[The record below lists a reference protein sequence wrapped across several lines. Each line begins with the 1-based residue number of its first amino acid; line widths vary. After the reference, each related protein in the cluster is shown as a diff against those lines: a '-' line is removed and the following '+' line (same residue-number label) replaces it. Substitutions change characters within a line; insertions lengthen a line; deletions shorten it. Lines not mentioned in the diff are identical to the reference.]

1 VKDKAMKTRKLLT
14 IGLSALA
21 LTGTAAGIASLG
33 MSASAAS
40 AQNPKRAATEAAA
53 ARKYLA
59 KRQADKAVQHAE
71 AAVAYDPQNAEHR
84 ALLGQTYLLA
94 GRFASAK
101 TALGDSLAL
110 DPSNGRVALNY
121 ALAQIAQGDWQGA
134 RLTLDTHEAT
144 IAASDR
150 GLAYALA
157 GDPVKA
163 VAILEPATRAADATA
178 KTRQNFALSLALAG
192 RWQDAKNVAAM
203 DMAPDQVDARIMQWA
218 AFSRPTNAYDQVAS
232 LLGVRPV
239 ADAGQ
244 PAQLALVQTP
254 NVGVAAVEPAT
265 TPVDAYMPSAPV
277 NADAVAS
284 QVSSETGV
292 DVAAAAPAPAVEAV
306 PVITQVAGTGPQVV
320 FGPRE
325 EVVQTIVTPVRAVV
339 PVHVAAPVRAAP
351 VRTAAPVRV
360 AYAKGNYFVQL
371 GAYDSAGVAHDA
383 WRRTAARVPAL
394 GSRTPQGAKI
404 TTKAG
409 NFYRLSVGGF
419 ARNDADAL
427 CRTVRSTGG
436 NCFVRVQAGDA
447 MASWVRP
454 NGTQLAS
461 R

>member
-1 VKDKAMKTRKLLT
+1 MKTRNMLS

-21 LTGTAAGIASLG
+21 LAGTAAGVVSLG

-40 AQNPKRAATEAAA
+40 AENPKKAATEAAA
-53 ARKYLA
+53 ARKFLA
-59 KRQADKAVQHAE
+59 KRQSDKAVQHAE
-71 AAVAYDPQNAEHR
+71 LAVAYDPQNADHR
-84 ALLGQTYLLA
+84 ALLGQAYLLA

-203 DMAPDQVDARIMQWA
+203 DMAPDQVDARIIQWA

-232 LLGVRPV
+232 LLGVQPV

-244 PAQLALVQTP
+244 PAQLALVATP
-254 NVGVAAVEPAT
+254 NMGVAANEPVA
-265 TPVDAYMPSAPV
+265 TPVDAYMPTAPA
-277 NADAVAS
+277 NADQVAT
-284 QVSSETGV
+284 QVSTETGV
-292 DVAAAAPAPAVEAV
+292 DVAAASPTPVAESA

-325 EVVQTIVTPVRAVV
+325 AIVQTVAVPVREAAPVRAT
-339 PVHVAAPVRAAP
+339 PVRAAP
-351 VRTAAPVRV
+351 VRTVAPVRV

-371 GAYDSAGVAHDA
+371 GAYDSAGVARDA

-394 GSRTPQGAKI
+394 GSHTPQGAKV

-427 CRTVRSTGG
+427 CRSVRSTGG

-447 MASWVRP
+447 VASWVRP
-454 NGTQLAS
+454 GGTQLAS

>member
-1 VKDKAMKTRKLLT
+1 MKTRTMLS
-14 IGLSALA
+14 IGLSALV
-21 LTGTAAGIASLG
+21 LTGTAAGVASLG

-40 AQNPKRAATEAAA
+40 AENPKKAASEAAA
-53 ARKYLA
+53 ARKFLA

-71 AAVAYDPQNAEHR
+71 AAVAYDPQNAGHR
-84 ALLGQTYLLA
+84 ALLGQAYLLA

-121 ALAQIAQGDWQGA
+121 TLAQIAQGDWQGA

-163 VAILEPATRAADATA
+163 IAILEPATRAADATA
-178 KTRQNFALSLALAG
+178 KTRQNYALSLALAG
-192 RWQDAKNVAAM
+192 RWQEAKTVAAM
-203 DMAPDQVDARIMQWA
+203 DVSPDQVDARIMQWA
-218 AFSRPTNAYDQVAS
+218 TFSRPTNAYDQVAS
-232 LLGVRPV
+232 LLGVR
-239 ADAGQ
+239 AIEDAGQ

-254 NVGVAAVEPAT
+254 NVAVAAAEPVAN
-265 TPVDAYMPSAPV
+265 PVDAYMPSAPA
-277 NADAVAS
+277 NAEAVAT
-284 QVSSETGV
+284 QMRNETGV
-292 DVAAAAPAPAVEAV
+292 DVAAAAATPAIE
-306 PVITQVAGTGPQVV
+306 QVAGTGPQVV

-325 EVVQTIVTPVRAVV
+325 EVVQAVATPVRAPAPARVV
-339 PVHVAAPVRAAP
+339 APTRVAAAARAP
-351 VRTAAPVRV
+351 IRV

-371 GAYDSAGVAHDA
+371 GAYDNAGVARDA

-394 GSRTPQGAKI
+394 NSQTPQGAKVS
-404 TTKAG
+404 TRAG

-419 ARNDADAL
+419 ARADADAL

-436 NCFVRVQAGDA
+436 NCFVRVQAGDQ
-447 MASWVRP
+447 MANWVRQ
-454 NGTQLAS
+454 GGMQVAS

>member
-1 VKDKAMKTRKLLT
+1 MNTRKLLT
-14 IGLSALA
+14 IGVSALV
-21 LTGTAAGIASLG
+21 LTGSAGAIVSLG

-40 AQNPKRAATEAAA
+40 AENPKKAASEANA
-53 ARKYLA
+53 ARKFLA
-59 KRQADKAVQHAE
+59 KRDAFKAVQHAE
-71 AAVAYDPQNAEHR
+71 LAVAYDPQNADHR
-84 ALLGQTYLLA
+84 ALLGQAYLLA

-110 DPSNGRVALNY
+110 DPSQGRVALNY
-121 ALAQIAQGDWQGA
+121 ALAQVAQGDWQGA

-163 VAILEPATRAADATA
+163 VAILEPAARAADSTA
-178 KTRQNFALSLALAG
+178 KTRQNYALSLALAG
-192 RWQDAKNVAAM
+192 RWQEAKAIAGM

-218 AFSRPTNAYDQVAS
+218 AFARPTNAYDQVAS
-232 LLGVRPV
+232 LLGVRPIE
-239 ADAGQ
+239 DAGQ
-244 PAQLALVQTP
+244 PAQLALVQRP
-254 NVGVAAVEPAT
+254 NVGVAAAAPAA
-265 TPVDAYMPSAPV
+265 TPVDAYMPTAPA
-277 NADAVAS
+277 NAEQMAA
-284 QVSSETGV
+284 QVSTETGV
-292 DVAAAAPAPAVEAV
+292 QVASAQPAPAADPA
-306 PVITQVAGTGPQVV
+306 PVMTQVAGTGPTVV

-325 EVVQTIVTPVRAVV
+325 EVVQAIAVPVRTVV
-339 PVHVAAPVRAAP
+339 PTRVVKPVRAAP
-351 VRTAAPVRV
+351 VRTPAPMRV
-360 AYAKGNYFVQL
+360 AYAKGNYVVQL
-371 GAYDSAGVAHDA
+371 GAFDNAGVARDA
-383 WRRTAARVPAL
+383 WRRAAVRVPAL
-394 GSRTPQGAKI
+394 ASHTPQGAKI

-427 CRTVRSTGG
+427 CHSVRATGG

-454 NGTQLAS
+454 GSTQMAS